1 MIAVTQ
7 AQKRYGERTAL
18 AGVSLAV
25 QPGEV
30 VGLLGPNGAGKSTLV
45 SLLAGLRR
53 PDAGDVRVGGAD
65 PAADRAARR
74 RIGIC
79 PQEIALY
86 PELTADQNLR
96 FFGGLYGLPGAEG
109 ARRADEVLGRVG
121 LADRRAEPVERFSGG
136 MKRRLNLAVAML
148 HAPDALVLD
157 EPTVGVD
164 PQSRAHLFDEVAR
177 LRGEGRAVLY
187 TTHYMEEAERLCDRI
202 CIIDQG
208 RIVAQGTLQA
218 LLGDGGTGR
227 AITVTLAGGGA
238 APDPARL
245 QAAAPGATV
254 AEAKAARVVVRA
266 EAPERVLA
274 PLLATLTAGGHA
286 VVGVEVERRTLE
298 SVFLALTGRSL
309 RDDA

>member
-1 MIAVTQ
+1 MIAVTD
-7 AQKRYGERTAL
+7 AVKRYGERTAL
-18 AGVSLAV
+18 DGVSLAV
-25 QPGEV
+25 NPGEV
-30 VGLLGPNGAGKSTLV
+30 VGLLGPNGAGKTTLV

-53 PDAGDVRVGGAD
+53 PDAGYVRSAVAVR
-65 PAADRAARR
+65 AVDREARR
-74 RIGIC
+74 QIGIC
-79 PQEIALY
+79 PQEIAVY

-96 FFGGLYGLPGAEG
+96 FFGGLYGLDA
-109 ARRADEVLGRVG
+109 AACAARADEVLARVG

-148 HAPDALVLD
+148 HAPQALVLD
-157 EPTVGVD
+157 EPTAGVD

-208 RIVAQGTLQA
+208 RIVAQGTLAA
-218 LLGDGGTGR
+218 LLADGGAGR

-238 APDPARL
+238 APDRARL
-245 QAAAPGATV
+245 QAAAAGATV
-254 AEAKAARVVVRA
+254 IEAEPARVVVRC

-274 PLLATLTAGGHA
+274 PLLAALTAGGHA
-286 VVGVEVERRTLE
+286 VAGVEVERRTLE

-309 RDDA
+309 RDG